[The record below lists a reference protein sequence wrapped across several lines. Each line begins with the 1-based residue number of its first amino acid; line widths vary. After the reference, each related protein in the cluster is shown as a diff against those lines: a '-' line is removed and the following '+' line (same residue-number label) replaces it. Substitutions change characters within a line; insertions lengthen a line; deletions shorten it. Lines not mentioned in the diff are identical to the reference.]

1 MSINM
6 NEEESEVAEG
16 FTRVLRAASMSAM
29 QLREAAEKRRQQ
41 AEKMSE
47 TERAQQAH
55 RNKRVP
61 PSIVVWPIAS
71 TSQFSHPCFGTMHQM
86 SGSLS
91 A

>member
-29 QLREAAEKRRQQ
+29 QLKEAAEKRRQQ

-47 TERAQQAH
+47 TERAH
-55 RNKRVP
+55 GRTRG
-61 PSIVVWPIAS
+61 
-71 TSQFSHPCFGTMHQM
+71 TS
-86 SGSLS
+86 
-91 A
+91 AYRRR